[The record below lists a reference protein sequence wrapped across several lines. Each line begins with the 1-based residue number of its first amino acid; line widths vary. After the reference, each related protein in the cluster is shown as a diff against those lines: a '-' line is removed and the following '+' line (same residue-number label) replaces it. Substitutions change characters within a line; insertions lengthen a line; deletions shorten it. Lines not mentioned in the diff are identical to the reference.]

1 MKILETTAKR
11 LERNQNNLDSH
22 KAKKADQCQTKSCQ
36 PTRGEKDSKAK
47 AIVAKR
53 KAQKDFNT
61 IGNYM

>member
-1 MKILETTAKR
+1 MINKCYIPECTKDIEKQYPTAKR
-11 LERNQNNLDSH
+11 LERELPTQ
-22 KAKKADQCQTKSCQ
+22 KRKKDTK
-36 PTRGEKDSKAK
+36 TK